1 MSFKDSRDRL
11 PTLHEVL
18 SRRAE
23 PPVDLFNFYIYMRDQ
38 AQSVDYLDLW
48 LDIMQHTSLCRLYV
62 RELRKSILVSTPE
75 KFDKEAKEKLKNFK
89 DGEEGDYL
97 RSTMYSEKDIDVHIV
112 TSNLHNFGPLGSELN
127 NNRTSG
133 NKGRK
138 RESYLSSEESRNS
151 SEVTQTINRKDI
163 RASAERV
170 LYAYLI
176 QGAEREVALPSHIL
190 RGIATAIEADG
201 RDDPEV
207 FDEARDYVFQ
217 AMERDAY
224 PGFLRAKALGNIIP
238 LSSLLRLL
246 IGLLSLF
253 AGLWTGFT
261 LIFLGA
267 TKSERSWIFLPF
279 LIGIYCI
286 YAHQYFLDPILVII
300 GLSETTF
307 LSYMRI
313 REPYV
318 KKLLLKRALWVL
330 LLIGITVITISLL
343 MSLVPTYRL

>member
-1 MSFKDSRDRL
+1 MSYKDSRNRL

-62 RELRKSILVSTPE
+62 RELRRSILVSTPD
-75 KFDKEAKEKLKNFK
+75 KFDKNTKEKLKNFK
-89 DGEEGDYL
+89 EGEEGDYL
-97 RSTMYSEKDIDVHIV
+97 RSTTCSEKDIDVHIV
-112 TSNLHNFGPLGSELN
+112 ASSLHNFGPMGNELN
-127 NNRTSG
+127 NNRTNG
-133 NKGRK
+133 NKGRN

-163 RASAERV
+163 RASAERI

-224 PGFLRAKALGNIIP
+224 PSFLRAKALGNIIP

-246 IGLLSLF
+246 IGLLFLF
-253 AGLWTGFT
+253 AGLWAGFT

-267 TKSERSWIFLPF
+267 TRGERAWIFLPF
-279 LIGIYCI
+279 FIGIYCL

-330 LLIGITVITISLL
+330 LLVGTTTITISLL
-343 MSLVPTYRL
+343 LSLVPTYRL